1 MFNKNKIVSKLLVEG
16 MHCNSCA
23 KRIEDTLKKNK
34 DIKKVKINLNTKEV
48 LITSTNELDINNIK
62 EIVNNLGYNVID
74 K

>member
-23 KRIEDTLKKNK
+23 KRIEDALKKNK
-34 DIKKVKINLNTKEV
+34 DIKKVEINLNTKEV

-62 EIVNNLGYNVID
+62 EIINNLGYNVID

>member
-34 DIKKVKINLNTKEV
+34 DIKKEHLQGCLSVEMLSFALYTGTIQP
-48 LITSTNELDINNIK
+48 
-62 EIVNNLGYNVID
+62 
-74 K
+74 

>member
-1 MFNKNKIVSKLLVEG
+1 MFNKNKKVSKLLVEG

-34 DIKKVKINLNTKEV
+34 DIKKVEVNLNTKEV
-48 LITSTNELDINNIK
+48 LITSTNELEINNIK
-62 EIVNNLGYNVID
+62 EIINNLGYNVID

>member
-34 DIKKVKINLNTKEV
+34 DIKKVEVNLNTKEI

-62 EIVNNLGYNVID
+62 EAINNLGYNVID

>member
-1 MFNKNKIVSKLLVEG
+1 

-23 KRIEDTLKKNK
+23 KRIEDALKKNK
-34 DIKKVKINLNTKEV
+34 DIKKVEINLNTKEV

-62 EIVNNLGYNVID
+62 EIINNLGYNVID

>member
-1 MFNKNKIVSKLLVEG
+1 MFNKNKIVSKLSVEG

-34 DIKKVKINLNTKEV
+34 DIKKVEINLNTKEV

-62 EIVNNLGYNVID
+62 EAINNLGYNVID

>member
-34 DIKKVKINLNTKEV
+34 DIKKVEINLNTKEV

-62 EIVNNLGYNVID
+62 EAINNLGYNVID

>member
-1 MFNKNKIVSKLLVEG
+1 MFNKNKMVSKLLVEG
-16 MHCNSCA
+16 MRCNSCA

-34 DIKKVKINLNTKEV
+34 DIKKVEINLNTKEV

-62 EIVNNLGYNVID
+62 EIINNLGYNVID

>member
-34 DIKKVKINLNTKEV
+34 DIKKVEVNLNTKEI

-62 EIVNNLGYNVID
+62 EAINNLGYNVID
-74 K
+74 E

>member
-16 MHCNSCA
+16 MHCNSCT

-34 DIKKVKINLNTKEV
+34 DIKKVEINLNTKEV

>member
-1 MFNKNKIVSKLLVEG
+1 MFNKNKIVSKLLVEN

-34 DIKKVKINLNTKEV
+34 DIKKVEINLNTKEV

-62 EIVNNLGYNVID
+62 EAINNLGYNVID

>member
-23 KRIEDTLKKNK
+23 KRIEDALKKNK
-34 DIKKVKINLNTKEV
+34 DIKKVEINLNTKEV

-62 EIVNNLGYNVID
+62 EIINNLGYSVID